1 MKHLLYIYLTLLVF
15 YAPLVT
21 FKNHETFKKDLRR
34 RNLSLSLQVVAYVL
48 IFLIGLFL
56 APLSVLFLPY
66 IRLVKQLMGKSDD
79 I

>member
-1 MKHLLYIYLTLLVF
+1 MTHLLYIYLTLLVF
-15 YAPLVT
+15 YAPLVI

-34 RNLSLSLQVVAYVL
+34 RNLSLSLQVVAYIL
-48 IFLIGLFL
+48 ILLIGLFL

>member
-1 MKHLLYIYLTLLVF
+1 MRHLLYIYLTLLVF
-15 YAPLVT
+15 YAPLVI

-34 RNLSLSLQVVAYVL
+34 RNLILSLQEVAYDL
-48 IFLIGLFL
+48 ILHIGLFL
-56 APLSVLFLPY
+56 TPLSVLFLPY